1 MNLLELLLST
11 LTSIAFVLTVLLT
24 AMIKRYVDPQK
35 VREHPEIQK
44 LFVTQLLPKEML
56 TPSGQRLWILR
67 NVAFMVTLV
76 CVVVIV
82 IWQQIL
88 Q

>member
-1 MNLLELLLST
+1 MKLLEILLST
-11 LTSIAFVLTVLLT
+11 LTFIAFVLAVLLT

-35 VREHPEIQK
+35 VRQHPDIQK
-44 LFVTQLLPKEML
+44 LFVTQLVPKEML

-67 NVAFMVTLV
+67 NVAFVVTLV
-76 CVVVIV
+76 CVVVII